1 MRWFLKYGS
10 VLLLF
15 NTILY
20 SINETKDIIAPFI
33 FYIIM
38 LFGISSILINPAQIR
53 YVILHRSF
61 VFLFLLNLINLIY
74 YLFLDDLYSQ
84 GSIEYLLAR
93 FVQFSLIS
101 FSVYHNQK
109 YFQHKFFVHIVY
121 VIVFISFISLIIHP
135 NIFNQ
140 RYSGIIWNEN
150 MLASLTGIAFGIF
163 LLMDK
168 KDSYFN
174 VFILLLLLVISLA
187 TGSRLVII
195 GLVIAYLLKY
205 RFSIKT
211 FFFLIIGFLC
221 ILFIQSQDLDTGIN
235 RVLSSELLGDR
246 TDQFTFAIDNIKNNL
261 FIGHGL
267 DQYSGLPED
276 VKIPEKYQG
285 LYMGAHSGYFSIL
298 LQYGLMFGLLV
309 ITIIIRKSVILL
321 SYFRNRRDYIN
332 IYYFII
338 LYTIFAGFFETLF
351 TGINEFHTIL
361 FWISL
366 SYLSIIK
373 YKLEN
378 ED

>member
-10 VLLLF
+10 IVLLF

-20 SINETKDIIAPFI
+20 SINETKDTIAPFI

-38 LFGISSILINPAQIR
+38 FIGLCSILINPTQVR

-61 VFLFLLNLINLIY
+61 VFLFLLNFINLIY
-74 YLFLDDLYSQ
+74 YLFIDDWLNQ

-93 FVQFSLIS
+93 FVQFSIIS

-109 YFQHKFFVHIVY
+109 YFQHKFFLHIIYSIVL
-121 VIVFISFISLIIHP
+121 IVFISLIVNP
-135 NIFNQ
+135 NIFTQ

-150 MLASLTGIAFGIF
+150 MLASLTGLAFGIF
-163 LLMDK
+163 LLIDK
-168 KDSYFN
+168 KNSYFN
-174 VFILLLLLVISLA
+174 IFILLLLLVISLA

-211 FFFLIIGFLC
+211 FFFLILGFLC
-221 ILFIQSQDLDTGIN
+221 ILFIQNQDLDTGVN
-235 RVLSSELLGDR
+235 RIFSLELLGDR
-246 TDQFTFAIDNIKNNL
+246 IDQFTFAIDNIKNNL
-261 FIGHGL
+261 FRGYGL

-276 VKIPEKYQG
+276 IIMPEKYQG

-309 ITIIIRKSVILL
+309 ITIFTRKSIILL
-321 SYFRNRRDYIN
+321 LYFRNRIDHIN
-332 IYYFII
+332 IYSFII
-338 LYTIFAGFFETLF
+338 LYTLFAGFFETLF
-351 TGINEFHTIL
+351 TGINEFQTIL

-366 SYLSIIK
+366 SYLSLLK
-373 YKLEN
+373 YNLEH